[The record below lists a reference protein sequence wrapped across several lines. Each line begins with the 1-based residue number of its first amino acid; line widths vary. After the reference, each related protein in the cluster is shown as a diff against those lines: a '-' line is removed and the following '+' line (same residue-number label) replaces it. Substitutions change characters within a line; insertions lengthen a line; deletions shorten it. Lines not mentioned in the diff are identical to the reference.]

1 MDNNLMPGSNIAYPS
16 QLGKSSGSSDDKKLT
31 IIVGVII
38 ILVVGSISYFL
49 LKKPK
54 KTESPKTIN
63 QVENEIKPTPTEKPK
78 IDKKTLKIQVLNGTG
93 TPGQAGKVVTALKEA
108 EFSPENIEA
117 ANAPSY
123 DFTQT
128 TIATK
133 KEYEQVAD
141 EIKTT
146 LKSLFDSIKIE
157 TSYLEAD
164 NKYDI
169 IITTGGKKYEE
180 ATPTPTEAKTNS
192 ETPTPTPTLTSTPT
206 PTPTP

>member
-16 QLGKSSGSSDDKKLT
+16 QLGKSSGSSNDKKLT

-93 TPGQAGKVVTALKEA
+93 TPGQAGKVVAALKEA
-108 EFSPENIEA
+108 EFNPENIEA

-192 ETPTPTPTLTSTPT
+192 ETPTPTPTPTSTPT